1 MTIKEARIRAGMTQA
16 ELAERIGRTKSSV
29 QKYEDGQ
36 TVIPISVLKLI
47 AETLGVS
54 LAELLDITPRP
65 QWIPVSERLP
75 EKRGCYLG
83 YVINDPWRYA
93 ITVTFFPADS
103 FYPGSE
109 PSWCPDSETAS
120 DNVVAWM
127 PLPEPYREGGDA
139 T

>member
-1 MTIKEARIRAGMTQA
+1 MRLTDADAL
-16 ELAERIGRTKSSV
+16 LAEYDRVHVGPPGGAR
-29 QKYEDGQ
+29 
-36 TVIPISVLKLI
+36 KLI
-47 AETLGVS
+47 ENAPT
-54 LAELLDITPRP
+54 ITPGP
-65 QWIPVSERLP
+65 QWIPCSERLP

-127 PLPEPYREGGDA
+127 PLPEPYQEE
-139 T
+139 TS